1 MDRFWKDRALIYL
14 QQTSRNLKLKDSVQR
29 KWQAVFSVRPRI
41 RGDFGFKTVTSAQ
54 SHTRTHAAVPITL
67 LWIQLDIF
75 SSFKQA
81 AVASLRTQSRLTDNK
96 ELILQKRRT
105 IFLSQKRKN
114 APPKRL
120 GGGERSLQSWSSVC
134 PGNQNGEFAVAPENV
149 RISQTPPLFLNT
161 PPTVVSAHN
170 SILSFT
176 VLKVPQEF

>member
-1 MDRFWKDRALIYL
+1 MPL
-14 QQTSRNLKLKDSVQR
+14 QRD
-29 KWQAVFSVRPRI
+29 
-41 RGDFGFKTVTSAQ
+41 
-54 SHTRTHAAVPITL
+54 
-67 LWIQLDIF
+67 
-75 SSFKQA
+75 
-81 AVASLRTQSRLTDNK
+81 
-96 ELILQKRRT
+96 
-105 IFLSQKRKN
+105 
-114 APPKRL
+114 L